1 MRLLQFLTTFLLIIN
16 FTTIYGQTVKT
27 DSINLV
33 LDSIY
38 QTDQSIRF
46 KLISLQKKRKMQ
58 TDEFRNTIIQMK
70 KIDAENLDKVK
81 SILDNYEWP
90 ENLTQQANQT
100 IFLVIQHADLETQK
114 QYLPLVR
121 KAVEEGKT
129 LPSNLALLEDRM
141 ALREGKKQIYGS
153 QVFIDSE
160 TGNKYVQP
168 LKNPETVDE
177 RRAKVGLLPMSD
189 YLKQSFQMEWS
200 VEQYKKDLPKIKK
213 LLEERK
219 N

>member
-46 KLISLQKKRKMQ
+46 KLISLQKKGKMQ

-100 IFLVIQHADLETQK
+100 IFLVI
-114 QYLPLVR
+114 
-121 KAVEEGKT
+121 
-129 LPSNLALLEDRM
+129 
-141 ALREGKKQIYGS
+141 
-153 QVFIDSE
+153 
-160 TGNKYVQP
+160 
-168 LKNPETVDE
+168 
-177 RRAKVGLLPMSD
+177 
-189 YLKQSFQMEWS
+189 
-200 VEQYKKDLPKIKK
+200 
-213 LLEERK
+213 
-219 N
+219 